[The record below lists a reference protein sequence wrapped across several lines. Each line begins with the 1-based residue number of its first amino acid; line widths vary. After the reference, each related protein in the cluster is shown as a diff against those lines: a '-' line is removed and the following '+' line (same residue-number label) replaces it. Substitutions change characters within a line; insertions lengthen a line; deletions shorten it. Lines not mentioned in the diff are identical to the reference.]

1 MTLLQKLKDQGWY
14 LTQEGLKKLT
24 TDVQTE
30 DVQKIIKAALDWD
43 LKEIGGGA
51 IPTKP
56 ESNGNIPG
64 RIVLQMQKMRN
75 ISAPK
80 ANEESTAAPRFL
92 QLELTD
98 GTNSI
103 LALELERIP
112 NLNLKIP
119 PGTKLYF
126 KAEKLQL
133 MQGLLVLK
141 EAEVQILG
149 GNVEHMVEKWE
160 IARQM
165 QKYARSNRR
174 LSGSGGP
181 PPWIDFGKRLDAHRD
196 ALPQDRNFKSLQA
209 ANEKDKNSKE
219 NDEFTA
225 SRTQAIAEAAKAG
238 QKKVFGGGQQNI
250 LDHNVKKIL
259 EKGYSEEDAKYALK
273 ATNNN
278 LERALYNL
286 KRRNKGATE
295 STTKAATTTVGN
307 QRGRG
312 SAKDEIAPASKP
324 QTNVSLFDFL
334 TDKLPA
340 TVTTEA
346 PPPQAASNS
355 SQNNRN
361 PKELNKGKSNDSNA
375 KPQSNTSGNKFE
387 NNMSSS
393 FAANRIKPEEK
404 FTPSQNQQSQRS
416 NYNQRDERRSNP
428 PNKQGNRG
436 NERGGRSNVQNNE
449 RTSNSQSAPSN
460 EMKAPPP
467 SNNVNS
473 STSTSNGNGNTNNNN
488 NASQNTNYRTNSSR
502 RNDRNERPPAPRK
515 DQRDQTARPT
525 GNSGGNYQ
533 GNRRSQEYRTND
545 SRPYQ
550 QRDNNNR
557 NTSESKSASNYQ
569 SNQQNQPPKTSNA
582 DVDKL
587 VESTAKLTIQ
597 NKKETSYNSS
607 QNRGGRHQ
615 YASTRS
621 TNVSSNSSQSK
632 SGGGNQGQQGGAQ
645 FIGSL
650 NFTNKI
656 TQNSSPQVAAN
667 QQHQP
672 QPQPSYVSQLPN
684 GFAYDPSKIMGF
696 QSKEANEYAMN
707 LLKSQGLLPQQSP
720 VAGPQA
726 AAQATQVPPP
736 TQPQLLANPQA
747 APAVTYMTPSPNS
760 GFVAAP
766 PPPQQGPI
774 PQYGMLPQGGGWNWN
789 VGDLCLAKYWEDGN
803 YYDAKITAVSE
814 NTCVVFFLGYGNHEE
829 VVKTDCLP
837 LGDESHYPINAF
849 QGGPPPTAV
858 HAPMQQIPATF
869 LAANSAA
876 GNGGIGGGGGNQ
888 RYRGERQMYVP
899 PPKRGA
905 NNN

>member
-1 MTLLQKLKDQGWY
+1 MALLQKLKDQGWH

-24 TDVQTE
+24 TELQTE

-51 IPTKP
+51 IPSKP

-112 NLNLKIP
+112 NLHLKVP

-126 KAEKLQL
+126 KADKLQL

-160 IARQM
+160 LARQM

-196 ALPQDRNFKSLQA
+196 ALPQDKNFKSLQA
-209 ANEKDKNSKE
+209 ATEKDKNSKE

-286 KRRNKGATE
+286 KRRNKGTAENPTKTAT
-295 STTKAATTTVGN
+295 APVGN

-312 SAKDEIAPASKP
+312 SAKEEVAAASKP

-340 TVTTEA
+340 TVTTET
-346 PPPQAASNS
+346 PPAQTANNS
-355 SQNNRN
+355 SRN
-361 PKELNKGKSNDSNA
+361 TKEITKSKSSESNT
-375 KPQSNTSGNKFE
+375 KPQPNTSANKFE

-393 FAANRIKPEEK
+393 FAANRAKPEEK
-404 FTPSQNQQSQRS
+404 TIPSQNQQSQRS
-416 NYNQRDERRSNP
+416 SYNQRDERKSNP

-436 NERGGRSNVQNNE
+436 NERGRNNAQNNE
-449 RTSNSQSAPSN
+449 RISINQSANNN
-460 EMKAPPP
+460 EVNATPTT
-467 SNNVNS
+467 NNVNNNV
-473 STSTSNGNGNTNNNN
+473 SNGNNNNTT
-488 NASQNTNYRTNSSR
+488 SNTNYRTNLNR
-502 RNDRNERPPAPRK
+502 RNDRNERPPPPRK
-515 DQRDQTARPT
+515 DQRDQTTRPSAAS
-525 GNSGGNYQ
+525 GGGNYQ

-557 NTSESKSASNYQ
+557 NANENKNASNYQ
-569 SNQQNQPPKTSNA
+569 QNQQAKPASNV
-582 DVDKL
+582 DIDKL
-587 VESTAKLTIQ
+587 VESTSKMTIQ
-597 NKKETSYNSS
+597 NKKETTYSSS

-615 YASTRS
+615 NASTRS
-621 TNVSSNSSQSK
+621 SNAPQNNSQQK
-632 SGGGNQGQQGGAQ
+632 SASNQVQQSGQ
-645 FIGSL
+645 FIGSQ
-650 NFTNKI
+650 NFTNK
-656 TQNSSPQVAAN
+656 TTPNSSPQVVPATN
-667 QQHQP
+667 PQQQP
-672 QPQPSYVSQLPN
+672 QSQQQQTNYVSQLPN

-696 QSKEANEYAMN
+696 QTKEANEYAMN

-720 VAGPQA
+720 VAGTQGT
-726 AAQATQVPPP
+726 AQPTQVPQPP
-736 TQPQLLANPQA
+736 QPQPQIITNPQA
-747 APAVTYMTPSPNS
+747 APAVTYITPSPNS
-760 GFVAAP
+760 GYVAAP
-766 PPPQQGPI
+766 QQQCPME
-774 PQYGMLPQGGGWNWN
+774 PFGMMPQGGAWPWR
-789 VGDLCLAKYWEDGN
+789 VGDLCMAKYWEDGN
-803 YYDAKITAVSE
+803 YYNAEITGVSE
-814 NTCVVFFLGYGNHEE
+814 NTCVVLFLGYGNHEE

-837 LGDESHYPINAF
+837 LRDESHYPMNAY

-858 HAPMQQIPATF
+858 HAPMQQLPPTF

-876 GNGGIGGGGGNQ
+876 GNGGVGGGSNQ

-899 PPKRGA
+899 PPKRG
-905 NNN
+905 NNNN